1 MTTFKRQILLD
12 QEFHEG
18 IFLLYNQDMIFIAQ
32 SQWSQTRDIEK
43 SIFLLAYSISPSFFF
58 FFFDLNV

>member
-32 SQWSQTRDIEK
+32 PQWSQTRDIEK
-43 SIFLLAYSISPSFFF
+43 SILVFLLP
-58 FFFDLNV
+58 FFDLNV